1 MPEQVIEVLVE
12 GGKATGG
19 PPIGPALGPLGVNV
33 GQVVG
38 EINKKTAS
46 FAGMQVPVKI
56 IVDTDTKQFRIEI
69 GTPPTSSLIRKEL
82 GIEKGAQKPG
92 EEVAGNLTIEQ
103 VVKIA
108 KMKESALTGKDLKAR
123 VKTVIGSAQSMGLTI
138 EGMHP
143 REVLKKIDEGA
154 FDEKLKE

>member
-33 GQVVG
+33 GQVVA

-56 IVDTDTKQFRIEI
+56 KVDTDTKQFTIEI
-69 GTPPTSSLIRKEL
+69 GTPPTTSLIKKEL
-82 GIEKGAQKPG
+82 NLSEAAHKPG
-92 EEVAGNLTIEQ
+92 EETVGNLTIDQ
-103 VVKIA
+103 IIKIA
-108 KMKESALTGKDLKAR
+108 NMKESALKGKTLKAR
-123 VKTVIGSAQSMGLTI
+123 IKTIAGTAQSMGITI

-143 REVLKKIDEGA
+143 REFMKKLEEGA
-154 FDEKLKE
+154 FDNKLS